1 MEGTDATVVP
11 ASRTGNLHIPH
22 GNRRHIRVS
31 VHGNEL
37 ELTDERVDNNA
48 APINVHEIISAF
60 TGVLKATANSTPI
73 DTRIIAGN
81 LNDSG
86 YSTQNQEFKAEI
98 MRLQQ
103 LVRKREGEIIYFKQL
118 LQETKKDNEEL
129 KIRFRSATHMKA
141 AELARQLSQVNTVH
155 SATDG
160 RGTEGIL
167 DLVEPFTPEQKPT
180 EFILNHKVK
189 EIDFFSLDDILDKD
203 DAVYIPSTR
212 TAEDI
217 SKGYHK
223 DVTNNSGSLSG
234 TVSTCQA
241 TK

>member
-1 MEGTDATVVP
+1 MP

-37 ELTDERVDNNA
+37 ELTDERVDSNA

-73 DTRIIAGN
+73 DTRFIAGN

-86 YSTQNQEFKAEI
+86 YSTQNHEFKAEI

-103 LVRKREGEIIYFKQL
+103 LVHKREGEIIHFKQL
-118 LQETKKDNEEL
+118 LEESKKDNEEL

-155 SATDG
+155 SAIDDC
-160 RGTEGIL
+160 GTEGIL

-180 EFILNHKVK
+180 EFMLNHKVK
-189 EIDFFSLDDILDKD
+189 EIDFFSLDDILGKD
-203 DAVYIPSTR
+203 DGVYIPSTR
-212 TAEDI
+212 TAEDM
-217 SKGYHK
+217 SKGDHK

-234 TVSTCQA
+234 TVSTCQP